1 MATCINAQNVVRVKT
16 TVQTK
21 TEKMEAL
28 NTISKIFILLFL
40 FVAAFIDYRKKEIP
54 FFLPVIG
61 FIPALTLSLIQKT
74 PTLIELALGIT
85 VGGIALILAKLTN
98 QAIGYGD
105 GMILICTGAALGFI
119 KNLIML
125 AIALI
130 IAACACALLMFIKRK
145 RKKDE
150 IAFIPFMFCGY
161 VATIAL
167 FV

>member
-1 MATCINAQNVVRVKT
+1 
-16 TVQTK
+16 
-21 TEKMEAL
+21 MEVL
-28 NTISKIFILLFL
+28 KIILKIFILLFL

-54 FFLPVIG
+54 LILPVIG
-61 FIPALTLSLIQKT
+61 FVPALAISLILKS
-74 PTLIELALGIT
+74 PTLLELALGIA
-85 VGGIALILAKLTN
+85 VGGIALLLAKFTK

-125 AIALI
+125 ALALI

-145 RKKDE
+145 KKKDE
-150 IAFIPFMFCGY
+150 VAFIPFLFCGY

-167 FV
+167 FI